1 MQTLW
6 TNKTLKY
13 LVGCLVFPQQTPYW
27 YFLVN
32 FCRKISSTFTSYTHL
47 SSSIVLICFSPSKLT
62 TSAVVYFAALFA
74 TLIRA
79 STSRLFSIY
88 KDGFKVLQI
97 LKRTLGAFMVKNLG
111 GRYSKA
117 DFKILRRPQIHLL
130 FVTKILLFTLGTQG
144 KRSCLGFAPILHS
157 ILFIRRNTQRNPIT
171 GNHSST
177 RRLTS
182 GMNVDELSP

>member
-1 MQTLW
+1 MTLSQSPFTGVQPILNKCKHCEQTKHWSIWLAV
-6 TNKTLKY
+6 L
-13 LVGCLVFPQQTPYW
+13 FSPQQTPYW

-97 LKRTLGAFMVKNLG
+97 LKRTLVAFMVKNDIAKQTLKYYG
-111 GRYSKA
+111 DHRY
-117 DFKILRRPQIHLL
+117 
-130 FVTKILLFTLGTQG
+130 TC
-144 KRSCLGFAPILHS
+144 CLWLKYCYLP
-157 ILFIRRNTQRNPIT
+157 
-171 GNHSST
+171 
-177 RRLTS
+177 
-182 GMNVDELSP
+182 